1 MSLQN
6 SARFSRSERNR
17 VLDSPIVVA
26 LLSAFLLLA
35 TLAGSAFA
43 APAREDRILIGL
55 KPGFPA
61 GRVAEFHTR
70 SRTRLLHHFRSM
82 NDLQVIELPPGL
94 SAADAIASYQGSGMV
109 EFAEPDFWIS
119 SAATPNDPALID
131 GSQWYYHNLGQSGGV
146 VGADI
151 HALEAWDTLHAATNV
166 IIAIIDT
173 GLRANHEDLLANLW
187 TNSGEIPGNGLDDDG
202 DGIIDDVH
210 GLNAASNSGDITDL
224 VGHGTQVAGVM
235 GADGNNGLGIVG
247 MAWSVQLMSCRY
259 VDDSGNGSLSDL
271 IQCFDYARDK
281 GAKVI
286 NASFVSTDYSASLL
300 VAINSCRSA
309 GIVVVAAAGNSAANN
324 DANPNYPGSFN
335 LDNIVTVAASTRSD
349 TLADYS
355 GYGATTVDLAAPGN
369 DIATTSIRGTGAYTV
384 NSGTSFST
392 AMVSGALALLRA
404 RFPLDTPKQLIDR
417 MLSTVDPLPALTGKC
432 VSGGRLNL
440 ARALGPSAVADFTS
454 ARSGDSESLL
464 MQFTDTS
471 FGDLNHWTWNF
482 GDGTGSTNQSP
493 LHFFSA
499 QGTYSVSLI
508 TSTPLGVLSTTN
520 HAVVAMGN
528 YHVSGGSYSWVTPS
542 SKDSLALGND
552 GVSAALTLPFLFK
565 FYGETYTQ
573 VYIGANGL
581 MGFNSNQLSASLNTA
596 LPDPASPNNILC
608 PFWDDLNAIPA
619 TTIDS
624 GAVGVA
630 PQRRF
635 VVSWNGVSTVG
646 ARPTPLTFQV
656 VLEETSNRILFQYQ
670 DVAPTSKSTSAAGK
684 SATIGVEHSSGL
696 IAAQYSFNGGRLLTN
711 SQTLVFTPP
720 LSAPP
725 VLVAL
730 GVDSDSHLR
739 FRVTG
744 EAGQIYVL
752 EATGDFSAWTSVVT
766 NTAGVDGV
774 LGFVEPLDPR
784 QPRRFYRVLSVR

>member
-1 MSLQN
+1 MSLQD
-6 SARFSRSERNR
+6 SARFSRGEWNR
-17 VLDSPIVVA
+17 VLDSSFVVA
-26 LLSAFLLLA
+26 FLFSILLLA
-35 TLAGSAFA
+35 TLADSATA
-43 APAREDRILIGL
+43 APAREDRILIRL
-55 KPGFPA
+55 KPGVSA
-61 GRVAEFHTR
+61 ARVAEFHTR

-94 SAADAIASYQGSGMV
+94 GAADAIASYQGSGMV

-119 SAATPNDPALID
+119 SAATPNDPALTD
-131 GSQWYYHNLGQSGGV
+131 GSQWYYHNLGQNGGV

-151 HALEAWDTLHAATNV
+151 HALEAWDTLHSATNV

-173 GLRANHEDLLANLW
+173 GLRANHEDLIANLW
-187 TNSGEIPGNGLDDDG
+187 TNPGEIPGNGLDDDG
-202 DGIIDDVH
+202 DGVIDDVH
-210 GLNAASNSGDITDL
+210 GLNAASNNGDITDL

-247 MAWSVQLMSCRY
+247 TAWSVQLMSCRY
-259 VDDSGNGSLSDL
+259 VDDSGNGSLSDV
-271 IQCFDYARDK
+271 IQGFDYARDK

-309 GIVVVAAAGNSAANN
+309 GIVVVAAAGNSSENN
-324 DANPNYPGSFN
+324 DTNPNYPASFS
-335 LDNIVTVAASTRSD
+335 LDNIISVAASTRSD

-392 AMVSGALALLRA
+392 AMVSGAMALLRA
-404 RFPLDTPKQLIDR
+404 RFPLYTPKQLIDR
-417 MLSTVDPLPALTGKC
+417 MLSTVDPLPALAGKC

-440 ARALGPSAVADFTS
+440 ARALGPAAVADFTS
-454 ARSGDSESLL
+454 TRSGDSESLL
-464 MQFTDTS
+464 IQFTDTS
-471 FGDLNHWTWNF
+471 FGDINHWTWNF
-482 GDGTGSTNQSP
+482 GDGTGSTNQHP
-493 LHFFSA
+493 MHPFRA
-499 QGTYSVSLI
+499 QGNYSVSLI

-520 HAVVAMGN
+520 HAIVVRAN
-528 YHVSGGSYSWVTPS
+528 YHISGASYSWVTPS
-542 SKDSLALGND
+542 SKDSLTLGND
-552 GVSAALTLPFLFK
+552 GVSAALTLPFLFR

-573 VYIGANGL
+573 VYVGANGL
-581 MGFNSNQLSASLNTA
+581 MGFDSNQLSASLNTA

-608 PFWDDLNAIPA
+608 PFWDDLNALPS

-624 GAVGVA
+624 GTVGTA

-656 VLEETSNRILFQYQ
+656 ILEETSNRILFQYQ
-670 DVAPTSKSTSAAGK
+670 DVAPISKSTSAAGK
-684 SATIGVEHSSGL
+684 SATIGVERSSGL
-696 IAAQYSFNGGRLLTN
+696 VAAQYSFNGGTLLTN
-711 SQTLVFTPP
+711 AQALVFTPP

-730 GVDSDSHLR
+730 GVDSDSQLR
-739 FRVTG
+739 LRVTG
-744 EAGQIYVL
+744 EAGQTYVL
-752 EATGDFSAWTSVVT
+752 EATEDFSAWTSVVT
-766 NTAGVDGV
+766 NITGVDGV
-774 LGFVEPLDPR
+774 LVFVEPLGPS
-784 QPRRFYRVLSVR
+784 QSRRFYHVLSVR